1 MTLQQVAYIDTEGTF
16 RPDRIRA
23 IAERF
28 NVDADAALE
37 NIVVVRFGAFSLVP
51 FDLTRARMDI
61 RVELIIVNIVS

>member
-1 MTLQQVAYIDTEGTF
+1 MTILDYKVAYIDTEGTF

-37 NIVVVRFGAFSLVP
+37 NIVVVRPTPIDSH
-51 FDLTRARMDI
+51 RISSR
-61 RVELIIVNIVS
+61 